1 MSITEIC
8 YEHSIWSEWHDL
20 NVRPLGP
27 ECRNTCKIK
36 AFSCFL
42 VLLCRNKNLFRTLR
56 HTVSAQSEAVDGQ
69 RCGQINIYHPSDSL
83 KSFKTLR
90 LLQTLYHK
98 SSKISRDMAQNL
110 HRCNQ
115 RLSLLTIQ
123 IPALKMDKK
132 FDFSTLYIPISGW
145 WQLNALVRFKN
156 TISVKLTNPTHCCYQ
171 NVGFLLCSFCIY
183 MK

>member
-1 MSITEIC
+1 M
-8 YEHSIWSEWHDL
+8 

-27 ECRNTCKIK
+27 ECRNACKIK

-42 VLLCRNKNLFRTLR
+42 VLSCRNKNLFRTFR
-56 HTVSAQSEAVDGQ
+56 HTVSVQSEAVDGQ
-69 RCGQINIYHPSDSL
+69 RCGQIRIYHRSDRL

-98 SSKISRDMAQNL
+98 SSKISRDVAQNL

-132 FDFSTLYIPISGW
+132 FDFSTIYVDIF
-145 WQLNALVRFKN
+145 V
-156 TISVKLTNPTHCCYQ
+156 
-171 NVGFLLCSFCIY
+171 LLWYNEIIRIQGNSP
-183 MK
+183 

>member
-1 MSITEIC
+1 M
-8 YEHSIWSEWHDL
+8 
-20 NVRPLGP
+20 
-27 ECRNTCKIK
+27 
-36 AFSCFL
+36 F
-42 VLLCRNKNLFRTLR
+42 R

-90 LLQTLYHK
+90 LLQLLYHK
-98 SSKISRDMAQNL
+98 SSKISRDVAQNL

-132 FDFSTLYIPISGW
+132 FDFSTIYVDIF
-145 WQLNALVRFKN
+145 V
-156 TISVKLTNPTHCCYQ
+156 
-171 NVGFLLCSFCIY
+171 LLWYNEIIRIQGNSP
-183 MK
+183 